1 MKGAEGTMAIAA
13 RIQPK
18 IDNPI
23 APFDEAAARF
33 SFCDRPLADLQ
44 RQEAEAAGFELV
56 DVSEGE
62 ALPQGTEV
70 AFSADCFVTAG
81 ALKLAQV
88 GATKSARA
96 QLVVTGQSPLF
107 TFLYPHSHAGA
118 VSDQGL
124 RLPVFAGELAG
135 KVAEGDVA
143 ERWFDDAIPTLLTD
157 AEADVDR
164 TDPYGKPSCQL
175 RIPASERMAGRI
187 THWLHALNLS
197 LSYLSLF
204 RRRHGAT
211 GRKNHLLGEA
221 KIHPTALVE
230 GSVIADGAE
239 IEAGASVIDSY
250 IGPKVKIADHAIFAR
265 CAVDTGC
272 HTLIDTHMRRV
283 IAYEGSTLSNL
294 GTTDL
299 LLGRKIFI
307 TTGVAYFHPGPKET
321 IFVDGQDA
329 LRPVLGGAVGHGAIL
344 GARSLFPAGQA
355 VPSGMTIVGRPDE
368 AISRLTP
375 EGLERAHAQHGDPQT
390 DA

>member
-1 MKGAEGTMAIAA
+1 MKEREDEMAIAA

-18 IDNPI
+18 IEQPI

-33 SFCDRPLADLQ
+33 SFCDCPLADLQ
-44 RQEAEAAGFELV
+44 RREIETAGFELV
-56 DVSEGE
+56 DVKEGE
-62 ALPQGTEV
+62 ALPPGTEV
-70 AFSADCFVTAG
+70 AIAADCFVTAA

-88 GATKSARA
+88 GATKSPRS
-96 QLVVTGQSPLF
+96 QLLVTGQSPLF
-107 TFLYPHSHAGA
+107 TFLYPHSNPQA

-124 RLPVFAGELAG
+124 RLPIFAGELSG
-135 KVAEGDVA
+135 KICEGDVP

-157 AEADVDR
+157 ADADVDR
-164 TDPYGKPSCQL
+164 TDPYGKPACQL
-175 RIPASERMAGRI
+175 RIPASERIAGRI

-197 LSYLSLF
+197 LAYLSLL
-204 RRRHGAT
+204 RRRHGAV
-211 GRKNHLLGEA
+211 GRKNHFLGKA

-239 IEAGASVIDSY
+239 VEAGASVIDSY
-250 IGPKVKIADHAIFAR
+250 IGPKVKIADHAVFVR

-283 IAYEGSTLSNL
+283 IAYRGSTLSNL
-294 GTTDL
+294 GTADL

-307 TTGVAYFHPGPKET
+307 TTGVSYFHPGPSET
-321 IFVDGQDA
+321 IVVDGQDA

-375 EGLERAHAQHGDPQT
+375 EGLERAHAQHGDPKA